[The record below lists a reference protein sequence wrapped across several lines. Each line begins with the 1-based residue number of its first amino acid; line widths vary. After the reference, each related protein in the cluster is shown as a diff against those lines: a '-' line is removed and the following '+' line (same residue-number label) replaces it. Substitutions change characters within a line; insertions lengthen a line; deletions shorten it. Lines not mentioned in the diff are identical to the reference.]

1 MAERSPATKREID
14 WGKVIETA
22 LDMPGNVGNVYT
34 RFYNYSYANQAY
46 LWMQGAHEPVASM
59 KRWNAL
65 GRRVIAGS
73 KAYEI
78 IAPIFAKKDKDNPD
92 AEPVII
98 GFRGLRRIFTY
109 SQTDGDELPEVPIP
123 EWDTELMLTTLGISR
138 VPFRKN
144 DGNIQ
149 GYAYGRNIAINPFAA
164 HPEGTLFHETGH
176 VVLGHTSPE
185 MIAEYEQHRGLF
197 EFGAQATAH
206 LVTKELGRLTVA
218 MATHS
223 RGYIQDWLRGERPP
237 DKAIRDVFTA
247 TDKVLKAGRLVTAA
261 AISGE
266 E

>member
-1 MAERSPATKREID
+1 MSETVSQRREID

-46 LWMQGAHEPVASM
+46 LWMQGAREPVASM

-65 GRRVIAGS
+65 GRRILAGS
-73 KAYEI
+73 KAYEV
-78 IAPIFAKKDKDNPD
+78 IAPIFAKKDKHDPEAD
-92 AEPVII
+92 PII
-98 GFRGLRRIFTY
+98 VGFKGLRRIFTY
-109 SQTDGDELPEVPIP
+109 SQTEGDELPPVEIP
-123 EWDTELMLTTLGISR
+123 EWDTELMLATLGISR
-138 VPFRKN
+138 VQFRKN

-176 VVLGHTSPE
+176 VVLGHTMPE
-185 MIAEYEQHRGLF
+185 VVAEYGRHRGLF

-206 LVTKELGRLTVA
+206 LVTKELGRLTVE

-223 RGYIQDWLRGERPP
+223 RGYIQDWMQGERPP

-247 TDKVLKAGRLVTAA
+247 TDKILKAGRLVTAA
-261 AISGE
+261 AINGE